1 MTPESSVARNLM
13 DYGVALGRRFRAL
26 KLWFVLRYFGSEGV
40 AARIRE
46 HIRLA
51 TELAG
56 RIDAHPQFERLAPQQ
71 LSVVVFRYRPGS
83 SRDVTHLDALNA
95 RILERVNASGEVFL
109 SHTVAKGRYA
119 LRVAIGN
126 IRTDAR
132 MVERA
137 WELVQEAAA
146 QG

>member
-1 MTPESSVARNLM
+1 
-13 DYGVALGRRFRAL
+13 
-26 KLWFVLRYFGSEGV
+26 FVLRYYGSAGI

-51 TELAG
+51 AQLAE
-56 RIDAHPQFERLAPQQ
+56 RVDAQPDFERLATPQF
-71 LSVVVFRYRPGS
+71 STVVFRYKPSGAS
-83 SRDVTHLDALNA
+83 DGPELDALNE

-126 IRTDAR
+126 LRTTEQHVA
-132 MVERA
+132 RA
-137 WELVQEAAA
+137 WELIRNAARLDK
-146 QG
+146 